1 MRLGV
6 KLSGKS
12 LHDVFGRVVRR
23 RREKLGLSQEELG
36 YKAGLHRTYVS
47 LLERGRRNPSLN
59 VVAALARGLGTS
71 TVALMGDLEAEKRG
85 K

>member
-1 MRLGV
+1 
-6 KLSGKS
+6 LSGKS